1 MVQGLVALYFMTFV
15 IPVGIVIYRAP
26 STSVPVTSS
35 TKCRA
40 STSPIKI
47 SSTEFLQDDIY
58 IPRPVIP
65 VYIGYDEQ
73 SPRKPPVHMPDT
85 PLPRPIALTA
95 VHFQGDHS
103 KTHSMSLSSDLEVSP
118 AQQRSVVGGGFCFL
132 ALSVVLGTLSFRR
145 LLWGP
150 RNLPRHDGGNPNS
163 SNSELCRNVLPAPI
177 IIYNPV
183 EKLEVPRL
191 DTPEPQ
197 PGDIWTRHGG
207 PYSKPRH
214 PISSRP
220 SELTTTAPSVSYGPS
235 IRTNTM

>member
-1 MVQGLVALYFMTFV
+1 MVQGLVVLCFVTFV
-15 IPVGIVIYRAP
+15 IPVGIVIYQAP
-26 STSVPVTSS
+26 SNPVPVTSS
-35 TKCRA
+35 TKFRA
-40 STSPIKI
+40 STSPIKT
-47 SSTEFLQDDIY
+47 SSTESQDDIH

-65 VYIGYDEQ
+65 VCIDHDEQ
-73 SPRKPPVHMPDT
+73 SPRKPPVHILDT
-85 PLPRPIALTA
+85 PLPRSIALTA
-95 VHFQGDHS
+95 VHFRRDHS
-103 KTHSMSLSSDLEVSP
+103 KTHSMSLSSDLEAFP

-145 LLWGP
+145 LGGP

-163 SNSELCRNVLPAPI
+163 SNSELRRNVLPAPI

-183 EKLEVPRL
+183 KNLEVPRL
-191 DTPEPQ
+191 DIPKPQ
-197 PGDIWTRHGG
+197 QGDIWARHGG

-220 SELTTTAPSVSYGPS
+220 SEVTTTAPSVSYGPS